1 MHNNL
6 NSLQTFTAFPSRH
19 LHKNKSI
26 LKIHHF
32 LLSLL
37 VILSCNQADNHKVTP
52 SIDRATFISTYVAL
66 STADMENLDTRDHI
80 LDSLSVTQQ
89 DLESFVIYHG
99 EDVDFMADLWGE
111 IQSQI
116 DKDLNDP
123 TTTL

>member
-1 MHNNL
+1 MHNNP
-6 NSLQTFTAFPSRH
+6 NSLQIFTEFPSQH
-19 LHKNKSI
+19 IPKNKNVQ
-26 LKIHHF
+26 KIHYF

-37 VILSCNQADNHKVTP
+37 VILSCNQDDNHKVTP

-89 DLESFVIYHG
+89 DLESFVTYHG
-99 EDVDFMADLWGE
+99 KDVDFMADLWGE

-116 DKDLNDP
+116 NQDLNDP
-123 TTTL
+123 ITTL

>member
-1 MHNNL
+1 MHNNP
-6 NSLQTFTAFPSRH
+6 NSLQIFTEFPSQH
-19 LHKNKSI
+19 IPKNKNVQ
-26 LKIHHF
+26 KIHYF

-52 SIDRATFISTYVAL
+52 SIDRDTFIYTYVAL

-80 LDSLSVTQQ
+80 LDSLSVSQQ
-89 DLESFVIYHG
+89 DLESFVTYHG

-116 DKDLNDP
+116 DQDLNDP
-123 TTTL
+123 ITTL

>member
-1 MHNNL
+1 MHNNP
-6 NSLQTFTAFPSRH
+6 NSLQIFTEFPSRH
-19 LHKNKSI
+19 ILKNKNI
-26 LKIHHF
+26 QKIYYF

-52 SIDRATFISTYVAL
+52 SIDRDTFIYTYVAL